1 MLLLLASLAHAKTEW
16 TCFVVDRLPD
26 VEAAARWRGARKMTE
41 SMNLVAPNAP
51 AGSTV
56 AVGLPTFFSWTTTPV
71 VYVKK

>member
-1 MLLLLASLAHAKTEW
+1 MLLLLVSVAHAKSEW
-16 TCFVVDRLPD
+16 TCYVVDRLPNLE
-26 VEAAARWRGARKMTE
+26 VAARWKGARKMTE

-71 VYVKK
+71 VCVKK